1 LGTDAHMGTAF
12 ARRAAAAWRWCRRL
26 RWFDHLVRAAVRYD
40 QADGGRLAAA
50 ITYYA
55 FFATFALALLGF
67 AVFSFALDSP
77 AVARSVQHYLT
88 QTLPRLDVQAL
99 RHTRGTVG
107 VIAFVGLPVTG
118 WFWVDALR
126 SSMRKVWQLPEYPG
140 ALLVRVFV
148 DLLVLVLL
156 GLLLAATLAVAF
168 LTTALASRVVN
179 TVGADAGAARAL
191 LATLGLVVG
200 IAVNTLLSLA
210 VLTGLPRLRMP
221 LRRVL
226 GPALLV
232 ALGLELLKT
241 LGRLYV
247 EHTQANPTYQ
257 VVAGAV
263 GLLVFLNVV
272 NQLILFAAALT
283 ATSHTGQVSDL
294 AERGTGRPPPLL
306 LSSSSSGSQNGHSP
320 VVSSVD
326 ATTPSG
332 AAALRVDPA
341 PDAAQG
347 QPARLVAHDH
357 GDRADDGG

>member
-1 LGTDAHMGTAF
+1 
-12 ARRAAAAWRWCRRL
+12 
-26 RWFDHLVRAAVRYD
+26 
-40 QADGGRLAAA
+40 
-50 ITYYA
+50 
-55 FFATFALALLGF
+55 
-67 AVFSFALDSP
+67 
-77 AVARSVQHYLT
+77 
-88 QTLPRLDVQAL
+88 
-99 RHTRGTVG
+99 
-107 VIAFVGLPVTG
+107 
-118 WFWVDALR
+118 
-126 SSMRKVWQLPEYPG
+126 
-140 ALLVRVFV
+140 
-148 DLLVLVLL
+148 
-156 GLLLAATLAVAF
+156 
-168 LTTALASRVVN
+168 
-179 TVGADAGAARAL
+179 
-191 LATLGLVVG
+191 
-200 IAVNTLLSLA
+200 
-210 VLTGLPRLRMP
+210 MP

-226 GPALLV
+226 GPAALV

-247 EHTQANPTYQ
+247 EHTRANPTYQ

-320 VVSSVD
+320 VVSSVP

-341 PDAAQG
+341 PDAGQG

-357 GDRADDGG
+357 GDRAADGG